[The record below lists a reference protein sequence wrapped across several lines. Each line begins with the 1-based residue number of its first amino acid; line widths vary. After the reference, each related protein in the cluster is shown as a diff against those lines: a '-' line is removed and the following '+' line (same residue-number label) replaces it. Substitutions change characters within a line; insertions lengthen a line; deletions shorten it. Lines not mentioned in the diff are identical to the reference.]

1 MCVCFLPTCAGQAIG
16 LVILM
21 LQYSN
26 FYLVRACYSFT
37 GLIVPV
43 PVTSF
48 SIGCCWSLC
57 SFHSPLPFLF
67 FFVCVLLLHLD
78 LFDHT
83 KVLSLIIAGT
93 NAGKQASML
102 PLCRHYNVS
111 LLLETKHSRSLL
123 PSIQSNW
130 GINHGQVFMSG
141 LPTSCCGVMTIFHRN
156 CQAIDVHHLE
166 DVLGQFLINLVS
178 LIAKSY
184 LFAIVYGD
192 PDCDTVASLSA
203 GLAPALSTSPLSFIQ
218 SHYHGWRFQ
227 LCPL

>member
-1 MCVCFLPTCAGQAIG
+1 VCFLPTCAGQAIG

-43 PVTSF
+43 PVTCF

-83 KVLSLIIAGT
+83 KVLSLNIAGT
-93 NAGKQASML
+93 NAGKQASVF

-111 LLLETKHSRSLL
+111 LLLETKHSCSLL

-141 LPTSCCGVMTIFHRN
+141 
-156 CQAIDVHHLE
+156 QAIHVHHLE
-166 DVLGQFLINLVS
+166 GVLGKFLIYLVS
-178 LIAKSY
+178 LIATSY

-203 GLAPALSTSPLSFIQ
+203 GLAPALSTSPLSFFQ
-218 SHYHGWRFQ
+218 SHHHGWRFQ